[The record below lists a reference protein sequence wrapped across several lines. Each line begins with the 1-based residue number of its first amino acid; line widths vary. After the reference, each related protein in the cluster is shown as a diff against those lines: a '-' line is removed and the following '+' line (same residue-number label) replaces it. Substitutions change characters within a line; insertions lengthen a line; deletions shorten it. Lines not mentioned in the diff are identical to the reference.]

1 MIKKSKFLLCEL
13 LLIILV
19 LSSCA
24 SGSKSD
30 VVESGD
36 SDKDAQI
43 EEAQNE
49 LPDQKSEGQEVTDD
63 QDVAEQEVCIEL
75 SDEEL
80 DSFTDFVNSIENYGF
95 LLSEYTAPTDVD
107 LYEVF
112 YCGAGISVH
121 SLTDGE
127 LEAYEQA
134 TDWTIELDVERLT
147 TAQID
152 DFLVKKTGYS
162 LDEMKEPITWTYL
175 EQYDAYIFQHGDTN
189 YCSFIC
195 TGGKRIGEDIF
206 EIHYSPQQEYGVNA
220 GILTLKRNGDDY
232 IFVSNH
238 FNDSTDDSVNIQE
251 NDAQNQTV
259 VTDVP
264 DLSGL
269 SEEIIAQLEVFAANK
284 DIWNMNEYNPLIFNY
299 SVYDI
304 DNDGKLE
311 LITSAN
317 AGTGLY
323 SENHFYITDDTFTK
337 IKELPQEYYE
347 EYSELDIAGY
357 YDGIAYVDG
366 DVIYYPASDYTR
378 NGAAESYS
386 ADGAYYLKDRIV
398 YSVIFRSENTLWTDE
413 DNSEQ
418 TWYDAEGN
426 EITQEEWEK
435 LYDDFYA
442 GMEPITYRIFWSS
455 IVPEELEQISEQ
467 EIFNALVESY
477 KNGLGR

>member
-19 LSSCA
+19 LTGCA
-24 SGSKSD
+24 SGMEND
-30 VVESGD
+30 AVESGD
-36 SDKDAQI
+36 NDKTEQI
-43 EEAQNE
+43 EEEQNE
-49 LPDQKSEGQEVTDD
+49 LPDRKSEGQEVTDN
-63 QDVAEQEVCIEL
+63 QDVAEQEVWLEL

-95 LLSEYTAPTDVD
+95 LLSEYTDPTEVD

-112 YCGAGISVH
+112 YCGAGISAH
-121 SLTDGE
+121 SLTDDE
-127 LEAYEQA
+127 LEAYGQA
-134 TDWTIELDVERLT
+134 TDWTIELDVEHLT

-152 DFLVKKTGYS
+152 DFLIKKTGYS
-162 LDEMKEPITWTYL
+162 FKEMKEPFKWTYL
-175 EQYDAYIFQHGDTN
+175 EKYDAYIFQHGDTN

-195 TGGKRIGEDIF
+195 TEGKRTDEDIF

-220 GILTLKRNGDDY
+220 GILILKRSGDDY

-238 FNDSTDDSVNIQE
+238 Y
-251 NDAQNQTV
+251 QTV
-259 VTDVP
+259 ETDVP

-284 DIWNMNEYNPLIFNY
+284 DVWNMNEYNPLIFNY
-299 SVYDI
+299 AVYDI
-304 DNDGKLE
+304 NNDGKPE

-323 SENHFYITDDTFTK
+323 SENHLYITDDIFSK
-337 IKELPQEYYE
+337 IEELPQEYYE

-357 YDGIAYVDG
+357 YDGIAYMDG
-366 DVIYYPASDYTR
+366 DVIFYPASDYTR
-378 NGAAESYS
+378 NGAAESCC
-386 ADGAYYLKDRIV
+386 ADGAYYLKDGIV

-418 TWYDAEGN
+418 TWYDADGN
-426 EITQEEWEK
+426 VITQEEWEN

-442 GMEPITYRIFWSS
+442 GMEPITYHIFWNS
-455 IVPEELEQISEQ
+455 IVPEELEQASEQ
-467 EIFNALVESY
+467 EIFNALVENY
-477 KNGLGR
+477 KNGLE